1 MIEAVVWFPTFF
13 YLFTCLLVYLTCILA
28 FLGVVIEESRVYL
41 IDLDIALTFLLY
53 YQISVYGNYYL
64 H

>member
-1 MIEAVVWFPTFF
+1 MIEAAFWFPTFF
-13 YLFTCLLVYLTCILA
+13 YLFTVYLTCILA

-53 YQISVYGNYYL
+53 HQISVYGHYYL